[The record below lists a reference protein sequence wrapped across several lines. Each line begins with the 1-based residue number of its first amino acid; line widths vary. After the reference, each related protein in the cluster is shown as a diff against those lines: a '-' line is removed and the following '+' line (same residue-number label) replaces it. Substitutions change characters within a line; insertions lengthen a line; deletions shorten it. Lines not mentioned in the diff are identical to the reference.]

1 MSRAEFARRLVAATS
16 NTVASDAEHFALL
29 RDLYNLIYAAWL
41 AFKQAFIY
49 TLATQTRCANW
60 LTLTSFFIL
69 QGVDAQRGA
78 CDAINIPLSEWCDQ
92 VAAARTTCW
101 QSESLSKMGN
111 ILSSVAL
118 GVAKALTARGYSPCK
133 GVAG

>member
-1 MSRAEFARRLVAATS
+1 MSTS
-16 NTVASDAEHFALL
+16 PSSG
-29 RDLYNLIYAAWL
+29 ICISYAAWL
-41 AFKQAFIY
+41 AFKQTLIY

-60 LTLTSFFIL
+60 LTLTSSFIL

-111 ILSSVAL
+111 ILSLMAL

-133 GVAG
+133 GVVG